1 MRCMYGLL
9 LRILS
14 SRCHRTN
21 TESSSV
27 TCYLVMLSF
36 GQKSAYDAFCLAS
49 DELWQ
54 IFFPLLKIITADLFL
69 RLSKAVDLMRA

>member
-1 MRCMYGLL
+1 MYGSL

-14 SRCHRTN
+14 SRCLRTN
-21 TESSSV
+21 MESSSV

-49 DELWQ
+49 DELLAD
-54 IFFPLLKIITADLFL
+54 FFPLLKIITADLFL
-69 RLSKAVDLMRA
+69 RLSEAADLMRT